1 MSPLFQLYHPTSR
14 LLWSAKIAAVEDG
27 WETDEMGLWTVPGVR
42 DGIHAVSS
50 LSHPTVIYSTIR
62 LLILLKPQ
70 MHIHI
75 YLIDIFNPPAQ

>member
-1 MSPLFQLYHPTSR
+1 
-14 LLWSAKIAAVEDG
+14 
-27 WETDEMGLWTVPGVR
+27 MGLWTVPGVR